1 MNSLN
6 ITNYKPKDFVDFQA
20 YLLRYYN
27 VEIEN
32 GTLKANQP
40 QTNRHYYT
48 YNQHL
53 LNQVTFLRWFCN
65 VKELFEYP
73 QTTGQ

>member
-1 MNSLN
+1 MKTTNL
-6 ITNYKPKDFVDFQA
+6 TNYMPKDFA
-20 YLLRYYN
+20 ELLGVSVKTLQRWD
-27 VEIEN
+27 IK

-53 LNQVTFLRWFCN
+53 LNQLAFLR
-65 VKELFEYP
+65 
-73 QTTGQ
+73 